1 MEESEK
7 RTEHFSSVKADLAV
21 EQPKHAQS
29 KQSSRNISTTTVS
42 VRSISGEAKE
52 LQNLI
57 RFSVMHGRSPC
68 TIVTTGGLVCCVST
82 QQAV

>member
-7 RTEHFSSVKADLAV
+7 RTEHFSSVKGCGAT
-21 EQPKHAQS
+21 KHAQS
-29 KQSSRNISTTTVS
+29 KQSSCNISTTTVS
-42 VRSISGEAKE
+42 VRSIGGEAKE
-52 LQNLI
+52 LQNPI